1 MADRVREIALLTNP
15 TSGKG
20 RGGRV
25 REAALAHLRAGGLVV
40 RNLAGR
46 DADEA
51 LDLAHQCVAD
61 GVDALV
67 VCGGDGMVNLG
78 VQSVAGT
85 GTALG
90 IIPAGTGN
98 DVARYFDLPR
108 GDALAA
114 ADVVLAGRTRTVDLA
129 RSGAKYF
136 VTVMAAG
143 FDAIVNERANRM
155 TWPKGQMRYN
165 IATLAELRTFKPLS
179 YTLDLDGETRRL
191 DAMLVAV
198 GNGPSFGGGLRITEG
213 ALLDDGMLDVVIIK
227 PMSKAGLV
235 RTYPKLFKG
244 THVTHPQYEHHR
256 VRSGDGRRGGH
267 RGVRRRRAVRRAA
280 GHGGLR
286 PGSADGPV
294 MSDLSPAERYASYSS
309 DKRHPVLRDF
319 AAAYPFELD
328 PFQVEACRRI
338 EDGHGVLVAAPTGS
352 GKTVVGEFAVHLALA
367 TGRKCFYTTPIKALS
382 NQKFHD
388 LVDRYGPE
396 QVGLLTGDNVING
409 EAPVVVMTTEVLRNM
424 LYAGSRT
431 LLGLGFVV
439 MDEVHYL
446 ADRSRG
452 AVWEEV
458 IIHLPESVA
467 LVSLSATVSNAEEF
481 GDWLQTVRGDTSTIV
496 EERRPVPLYQHV
508 MVGKRLLDLF
518 ASSDIDAAA
527 GFVKEGAPVNDELV
541 KLARDDWASSRI
553 RDRRTP
559 RDKRGRGKP
568 GDRWASASGRATAAG
583 SGSRAA
589 STWSTGSTATGC
601 CPRSCSCSA
610 GWAATPPCSSA
621 CAPTCA
627 SPRPTSATRSR
638 RTSKGPS
645 HTCRPRTCTCW
656 ASTTSSTPRP
666 AASPPTT
673 PGCCRRSRR
682 SWRSSSPVAW

>member
-1 MADRVREIALLTNP
+1 MTDQVREIALITNP
-15 TSGKG
+15 TAGKG
-20 RGGRV
+20 KGGRA
-25 REAALAHLRAGGLVV
+25 RDAALTRLRDAGLVV

-51 LDLAHQCVAD
+51 LDLARQCVAD
-61 GVDALV
+61 GVEALV
-67 VCGGDGMVNLG
+67 ICGGDGMVNLG
-78 VQSVAGT
+78 VQAVAGT
-85 GTALG
+85 PTALG
-90 IIPAGTGN
+90 HHPGRHRQRRGPLLRPAPHRPGRGGRP
-98 DVARYFDLPR
+98 VADR
-108 GDALAA
+108 LA
-114 ADVVLAGRTRTVDLA
+114 DGRVRKVDLA

-165 IATLAELRTFKPLS
+165 IATLAELRTFRPFA
-179 YTLDLDGETRRL
+179 YTLDLDGEQRRL
-191 DAMLVAV
+191 EAMLVAI

-227 PMSKAGLV
+227 PMSKAGLI

-244 THVTHPQYEHHR
+244 THITHPQYEHHR
-256 VRSGDGRRGGH
+256 VRS
-267 RGVRRRRAVRRAA
+267 VTVAAA
-280 GHGGLR
+280 GIVAYADGERFGALPVTVDCVPGAAER
-286 PGSADGPV
+286 PG
-294 MSDLSPAERYASYSS
+294 MNDLSPAERYASYAA
-309 DKRHPVLRDF
+309 DRKYPVLRDF
-319 AAAYPFELD
+319 ASQYPFPLD
-328 PFQVEACRRI
+328 GFQVEACRRI

-352 GKTVVGEFAVHLALA
+352 GKTLVGEFAIHLALA

-388 LVDRYGPE
+388 LVDRYGADK
-396 QVGLLTGDNVING
+396 VGLLTGDNSING

-458 IIHLPESVA
+458 IIHLPESVS

-481 GDWLQTVRGDTSTIV
+481 GDWLQTVRGDTTTIV

-518 ASSDIDAAA
+518 ASSDIDAARRVREGGRTRQRRARAA
-527 GFVKEGAPVNDELV
+527 GPRRLGQQPDEGPPDTEGQAWPWRQ
-541 KLARDDWASSRI
+541 A
-553 RDRRTP
+553 RRTARRAPPGGQRPARLAAEP
-559 RDKRGRGKP
+559 RRRRRP
-568 GDRWASASGRATAAG
+568 PRPR
-583 SGSRAA
+583 RAA
-589 STWSTGSTATGC
+589 ARARVRVQQG
-601 CPRSCSCSA
+601 R
-610 GWAATPPCSSA
+610 AATPP
-621 CAPTCA
+621 
-627 SPRPTSATRSR
+627 
-638 RTSKGPS
+638 
-645 HTCRPRTCTCW
+645 
-656 ASTTSSTPRP
+656 
-666 AASPPTT
+666 
-673 PGCCRRSRR
+673 
-682 SWRSSSPVAW
+682 